1 MKPGTL
7 VRPTAWSLRERLYL
21 RRKGLTEA
29 SVGLIAAGWGEGRTT
44 TYVVWLET
52 GEKMACFTEDLVEI
66 TPCA

>member
-7 VRPTAWSLRERLYL
+7 VRATAWALRDRLYL
-21 RRKGLTEA
+21 RKTGLTEA
-29 SVGLIAAGWGEGRTT
+29 SVGLIAAGWSEYRIT